1 MSTSVAL
8 PALGESVTEGTVSTW
23 LKKVGDTVAVDEPL
37 VEISTDKVDTEIPSP
52 VAGTIL
58 EILVQE
64 DETVE
69 VGAVLVVIGEAG
81 EATSEAPAA
90 PASAPAVAAPAPAP
104 APAAPAPVAPA
115 TPAQGTEI
123 TLPALGESV
132 TEGTVS
138 TWLKK
143 VGDTVAVDEPLV
155 EISTDKVDTE
165 VPSPVAGTILEIR
178 VQEDE
183 TVEVG
188 AVLAIIGDA
197 NAAPAPVAPAAPS
210 APAAPA
216 APAPAPA
223 APAAPAPAA
232 PAPAPAPAPAAPAP
246 AATPAPAPAPVAKAP
261 NIPAPTPAVA
271 PRAAGGDA
279 AEAAYVTP
287 LVRKLAAEHNIDL
300 ASLKGTGVGGRIR
313 KQDVLDATKAPA
325 PVAAAAPAAAPEAA
339 VREVSP
345 LRGTTEKMSRIRQ
358 TIARRMRDS
367 KDIAAQLTATV
378 EVDLTVI
385 SRLRNQVKADF
396 KASNGVGLTYLAFIA
411 KATIEALQ
419 QFPIVNATANMDE
432 KKITYPANENL
443 GLAVDTPKGLM
454 VPVLKNA
461 GDLSVTDLA
470 KAIADIGS
478 RTREGKVSPDELSG
492 GTFTITNYGSIGTL
506 TDTPIINQPES
517 AILGTG
523 AIVKRPVVLID
534 KHLGESMAI
543 RDMMYLNLSYD
554 HRIIDGADAGRFLV
568 AIKDRLEDGEFGA
581 EFGVEA

>member
-1 MSTSVAL
+1 MSTSVA
-8 PALGESVTEGTVSTW
+8 
-23 LKKVGDTVAVDEPL
+23 
-37 VEISTDKVDTEIPSP
+37 
-52 VAGTIL
+52 
-58 EILVQE
+58 
-64 DETVE
+64 
-69 VGAVLVVIGEAG
+69 
-81 EATSEAPAA
+81 
-90 PASAPAVAAPAPAP
+90 
-104 APAAPAPVAPA
+104 
-115 TPAQGTEI
+115 
-123 TLPALGESV
+123 LPALGESV

-232 PAPAPAPAPAAPAP
+232 PAPA
-246 AATPAPAPAPVAKAP
+246 ATPAPAPGPVAKAP

-568 AIKDRLEDGEFGA
+568 ANKHRLVDGEVGA

>member
-58 EILVQE
+58 EILVEE

-69 VGAVLVVIGEAG
+69 VGAVLAVIGEAG
-81 EATSEAPAA
+81 ETPAAAPEAPAAQQAPAPEPAPAASAPAPAA
-90 PASAPAVAAPAPAP
+90 PASA
-104 APAAPAPVAPA
+104 APAAAAAPA

-143 VGDTVAVDEPLV
+143 VGDTIAVDEPLV

-165 VPSPVAGTILEIR
+165 IPSPVAGTILEIR
-178 VQEDE
+178 VEEDE

-188 AVLAIIGDA
+188 AVLAIVGDA
-197 NAAPAPVAPAAPS
+197 NAAPAPAPATQ
-210 APAAPA
+210 
-216 APAPAPA
+216 
-223 APAAPAPAA
+223 
-232 PAPAPAPAPAAPAP
+232 APAPAPAPAAPE
-246 AATPAPAPAPVAKAP
+246 PAPAPAAP
-261 NIPAPTPAVA
+261 EPAPAPATQAPAPAPAATAAPAAPAPTVPAPTPAVA

-287 LVRKLAAEHNIDL
+287 LVRKLAAQHNVDL
-300 ASLKGTGVGGRIR
+300 ATLQGTGVGGRIR
-313 KQDVLDATKAPA
+313 KQDVLDA
-325 PVAAAAPAAAPEAA
+325 AAAPAAAPTAA
-339 VREVSP
+339 ASTAREVSP

-367 KDIAAQLTATV
+367 KDVAAQLTATV
-378 EVDLTVI
+378 EVDLTLI
-385 SRLRNQVKADF
+385 SRLRNKVKDDF
-396 KASNGVGLTYLAFIA
+396 KARNGASLTYLAFIA

-419 QFPIVNATANMDE
+419 QYPIVNATVNMDD
-432 KKITYPANENL
+432 KTITYPANENL

-461 GDLSVTDLA
+461 GGLSVSDLA
-470 KAIADIGS
+470 KAIADLGS
-478 RTREGKVSPDELSG
+478 RTRTAKISPDELSG

-506 TDTPIINQPES
+506 SDTPIINQPES

-523 AIVKRPVVLID
+523 AMVKRPVVLTD
-534 KHLGESMAI
+534 RHLGEIIAI